1 MMLCLRPHHVP
12 QRAAGGDGIEREAGN
27 HLVSR
32 YTSLVAVDITPT
44 RPVDM
49 PGSELGQPIHL
60 ARAQDLAALPKTA
73 VGWQLQI
80 LLGVTALMLAAWL
93 RGLQRDA
100 A

>member
-1 MMLCLRPHHVP
+1 MDETYK
-12 QRAAGGDGIEREAGN
+12 GGSDEATKRSVLDVALAH